1 MFALIFENKVVEISE
16 NKFPVSKPMK
26 WIECDDKVKIE
37 WFHDGKKFKRSLKPD
52 NEALEEE
59 KIKKVLQT
67 KSARDQK
74 NIEPITDCKAFI
86 LDEEG
91 NKTAKESYFLF
102 YTNRHPTNP
111 ASDPEAIISR
121 VLDLGVMPYFTE
133 DIDGNKIVVELTP
146 EIARSLRQLIAQKNN
161 QNYKI
166 SYAIEAVVKNAK
178 TSEEVEAISNQI
190 SN

>member
-26 WIECDDKVKIE
+26 WVECDDKIKVE
-37 WFHDGKKFKRSLKPD
+37 WFYDGKKFKRSLKSD
-52 NEALEEE
+52 NEVLAEE
-59 KIKKVLQT
+59 KVQKILQV

-74 NIEPITDCKAFI
+74 NIKPITDCKAFV
-86 LDEEG
+86 LDDSG

-121 VLDLGVMPYFTE
+121 VLDLGAMPYFTE
-133 DIDGNKIVVELTP
+133 DTQGNKISVELTP

-166 SYAIEAVVKNAK
+166 SYITEASVKNAK
-178 TSEEVEAISNQI
+178 TTEEVEIISNQI